1 MEIELLNAILI
12 AEKYTGQDSIEDKI
26 KKLGEEVA
34 EFTIAA
40 LTSENP
46 DEVFDEGSD
55 VLFVMMHIASKKIP
69 LDRLDMSKMIKHA
82 SEKLKSRCTDT
93 SVKDT
98 YFSCCGNQE
107 RKGHKPWCRKK

>member
-46 DEVFDEGSD
+46 D
-55 VLFVMMHIASKKIP
+55 
-69 LDRLDMSKMIKHA
+69 
-82 SEKLKSRCTDT
+82 
-93 SVKDT
+93 T